1 MNSVVIYGSRY
12 GNTRKVAEA
21 IAGVL
26 QEHGEAHVFEA
37 DATPSSFLEKADLI
51 VVGGPTEGHGMTGP
65 IEQLFDRIGKVALAG
80 KAAAAFDTRL
90 RWPVWLSGTA
100 ASGIASN
107 LRRAGA
113 VLVMP
118 QMSFLVAGKRPELEP
133 GELLRAKEWGR
144 AVAARAHS
152 KEPAAAR

>member
-12 GNTRKVAEA
+12 GNTRKLAEA

-26 QEHGEAHVFEA
+26 QEDGEAHVFEA

-65 IEQLFDRIGKVALAG
+65 IEQLFDRIGKGALAG

-90 RWPVWLSGTA
+90 RWPLWLSGTA

-118 QMSFLVAGKRPELEP
+118 QMSFLVAGKQPELEP
-133 GELLRAKEWGR
+133 GELLRAEKW
-144 AVAARAHS
+144 ARALAAKVDS